1 MKSKAVYGVILLV
14 LWVLYLLFVIPKTET
29 NTYDNMNTDE
39 RIRTEQSI
47 APGW

>member
-1 MKSKAVYGVILLV
+1 MKSKAVYGAILLV
-14 LWVLYLLFVIPKTET
+14 MYLLYLLYVVKEEVK
-29 NTYDNMNTDE
+29 TYDTMNVDE